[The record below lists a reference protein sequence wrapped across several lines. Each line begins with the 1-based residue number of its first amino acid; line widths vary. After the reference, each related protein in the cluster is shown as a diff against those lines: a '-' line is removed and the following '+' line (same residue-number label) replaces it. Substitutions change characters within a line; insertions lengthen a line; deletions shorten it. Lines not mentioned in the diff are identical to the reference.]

1 MNGFDPS
8 ALISAASGAG
18 GVITAA
24 LLLIG
29 RSERKAKDTAKVIV
43 LQHQADCPVAST
55 LRQEGL
61 VRREEMLA
69 HVDAIRG
76 EVRNGMGEL
85 NLRLDRI
92 FDRLAGRAS

>member
-18 GVITAA
+18 GVIAAA

-29 RSERKAKDTAKVIV
+29 RSEKKTKDTAKVIV
-43 LQHQADCPVAST
+43 LEHQTNCPVSAV

-76 EVRNGMGEL
+76 EVRHGMGEL
-85 NLRLDRI
+85 NSRLDSI
-92 FDRLAGRAS
+92 FDRLAGRTS